1 MKTFLTIL
9 IFLIVASGC
18 SPTHRLNRL
27 LALHP
32 ELKIPDTILFIDTL
46 TTPQYEAD
54 TMIYIDNI
62 HDTIILQKDR
72 LEIKLNRIHDTLYI
86 QGKCKADTVI
96 VQRTI
101 PVEKIKVVKVDKWD
115 QLISKLPWLIS
126 GLICL
131 LILAIVITLKFFR

>member
-1 MKTFLTIL
+1 MKTLLAIL

-32 ELKIPDTILFIDTL
+32 ELKIPDTILIIDTL

-54 TMIYIDNI
+54 TVIHIDSI
-62 HDTIILQKDR
+62 HDTVILQKDR

-96 VQRTI
+96 IQRTI
-101 PVEKIKVVKVDKWD
+101 PVEKIKIVRPDKLD
-115 QLISKLPWLIS
+115 NLISALPWFVS
-126 GLICL
+126 GF
-131 LILAIVITLKFFR
+131 IVFMALGFFFLRNRK

>member
-1 MKTFLTIL
+1 MKTLLTIL
-9 IFLIVASGC
+9 IFLIVASSC

-32 ELKIPDTILFIDTL
+32 ELKTPDTIFINDTL
-46 TTPQYEAD
+46 TTPQNEAD
-54 TMIYIDNI
+54 TMIHIDSI
-62 HDTIILQKDR
+62 HDTIILLKDR
-72 LEIKLNRIHDTLYI
+72 LEIKLNRVHDTLYI

-101 PVEKIKVVKVDKWD
+101 PVEKIKIVKVDKLD
-115 QLISKLPWLIS
+115 QLISKIPWLIS

-131 LILAIVITLKFFR
+131 LIFAIVITLKFFR

>member
-1 MKTFLTIL
+1 MKSLLTFLM
-9 IFLIVASGC
+9 FLIVASSC

-32 ELKIPDTILFIDTL
+32 ELKVQDTIFINDTL

-54 TMIYIDNI
+54 TMIHIDSI
-62 HDTIILQKDR
+62 HDTIIMQKDR
-72 LEIKLNRIHDTLYI
+72 LEIKLQRIHDTLYI

-101 PVEKIKVVKVDKWD
+101 PVEKIKVVKADKLD
-115 QLISKLPWLIS
+115 QMISKIPWLIS

-131 LILAIVITLKFFR
+131 LIFAIVITLKFFR